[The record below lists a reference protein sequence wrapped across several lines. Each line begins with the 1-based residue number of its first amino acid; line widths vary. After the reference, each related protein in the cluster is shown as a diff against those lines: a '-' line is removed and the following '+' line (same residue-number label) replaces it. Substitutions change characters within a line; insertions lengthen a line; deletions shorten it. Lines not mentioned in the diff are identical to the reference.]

1 MKLFTD
7 FLLMVFIIAC
17 AEILFASSITDA
29 PTATNFFDTYSPTS
43 TNSLTANYSPTVTF
57 SPITCAAENEKSTGC
72 GSKKGKSMCC
82 PGLVCHEIQYWR
94 CVRGKIFISLTFE
107 KDSFKVQ
114 SMLTK
119 IK

>member
-1 MKLFTD
+1 
-7 FLLMVFIIAC
+7 MVFIISC
-17 AEILFASSITDA
+17 AENLFASSITDA
-29 PTATNFFDTYSPTS
+29 PKDNNSLTATYSPTS
-43 TNSLTANYSPTVTF
+43 TDSLTATPTVTF

>member
-7 FLLMVFIIAC
+7 FLLMVFIISC
-17 AEILFASSITDA
+17 AENLFASSITDA
-29 PTATNFFDTYSPTS
+29 PTS
-43 TNSLTANYSPTVTF
+43 TNSLTATYSPTVTF